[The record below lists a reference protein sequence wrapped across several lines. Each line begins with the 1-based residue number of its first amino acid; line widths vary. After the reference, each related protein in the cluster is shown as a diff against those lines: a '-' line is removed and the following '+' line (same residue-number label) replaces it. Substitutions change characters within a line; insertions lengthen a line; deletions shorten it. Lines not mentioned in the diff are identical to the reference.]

1 MPIERSCPHRPDTA
15 PDRALAGGGKF
26 ARLALLAILLAT
38 ASGCASLGASGPS
51 GGAVRKAADQ
61 PVGDAQIRI
70 VPLTDSVARRIIASK
85 AGTSFSETLGEGT
98 AVGNI
103 VGKGDVLDISVWESP
118 PAVLFGA
125 SAADARLNSA
135 GSLRSTAIPE
145 QMVDDAGRIIV
156 PFVGS
161 VMAAGRS
168 TRAIEAE
175 IVRRLS
181 GKAHEP
187 QAVVRVTRNASANVT
202 VVGDVGSSARVP
214 LTARGERL
222 LDVLAGAGGVRQP
235 VGKMTIQISRN
246 GQTFAMPLEAIIRDP
261 RQNVR
266 LQPEDV
272 VTAYFQP
279 YSFVAMGATGA
290 NAEVPFEST
299 GITLAQA
306 LGRIGGLRDDRANPK
321 GVFIFRLED
330 PGALD
335 PAVVN
340 GARTTPDGKIPVI
353 YNVNLADP
361 ASFFIAQG
369 FPIRNGDVVYAS
381 SAPVSDLQKF
391 VNIVSSMAFSIIG
404 ITNVVQ

>member
-1 MPIERSCPHRPDTA
+1 MPNALKCF
-15 PDRALAGGGKF
+15 DRTIARTGKSSPSTGKIARIVLLAG
-26 ARLALLAILLAT
+26 LMAT
-38 ASGCASLGASGPS
+38 ASACTSLGASGPS
-51 GGAVRKAADQ
+51 GSAVRKSADQ
-61 PVGDAQIRI
+61 PVGDARIRI
-70 VPLTDSVARRIIASK
+70 VPLTDAVARRVLASR
-85 AGTSFSETLGEGT
+85 AASSFSETLGEGV

-118 PAVLFGA
+118 PAVLFGS
-125 SAADARLNSA
+125 SAVEARLSSA

-156 PFVGS
+156 PFVGQ

-175 IVRRLS
+175 IVSRLA

-202 VVGDVGSSARVP
+202 VVGDVASSARVP
-214 LTARGERL
+214 LTVRGERL
-222 LDVLAGAGGVRQP
+222 LDVIAGAGGVRQP
-235 VGKMTIQISRN
+235 VGKTTIQVSRR

-266 LQPEDV
+266 MQPEDV
-272 VTAYFQP
+272 ITAYFQP

-306 LGRIGGLRDDRANPK
+306 LGRIGGIRDDRANPK

-330 PGALD
+330 PAALD
-335 PAVVN
+335 PALVA
-340 GARTTPDGKIPVI
+340 GSPTTPDGKIPVI

-361 ASFFIAQG
+361 ASFFVAQG
-369 FPIRNGDVVYAS
+369 FSIHNGDVVYAS
-381 SAPVSDLQKF
+381 SAPIADLQKF
-391 VNIVSSMAFSIIG
+391 VNIVSSMAFSIVG